1 MTAWII
7 TKDKLFKDLQD
18 LLPDITSDKG
28 LTGPRCA
35 TENDI
40 ARLRAGEGRRFRMLD
55 DDGNIYYYG
64 RILEDDECTSEY
76 EGDPELA
83 PLDNFGAPNA
93 GAVQIEYAEGW
104 DKKGNVVWLG
114 LL

>member
-7 TKDKLFKDLQD
+7 TKDKVYADLKD
-18 LLPDITSDKG
+18 LLPDIKSDKG
-28 LTGPRCA
+28 LTGPRSA
-35 TENDI
+35 SEKDLE
-40 ARLRAGEGRRFRMLD
+40 RLRNGEGKRFRMLD

-64 RILEDDECTSEY
+64 RWLEDDECTAEY

-83 PLDNFGAPNA
+83 PLDNFGMPNA

-104 DKKGNVVWLG
+104 DTKGNVVWLG